1 MKTSVYVDGFNLYY
15 GCLKKTSFKW
25 LNLQVLCT
33 NLLGRHHVI
42 DTIRYF
48 TAPVIPNDANPKVHL
63 RQQVY
68 LKALQT
74 IDGMHI
80 HYGRFSR
87 HNKFLP
93 LTSKPSEK
101 VKVIRTEE
109 KGTDVNFSVHLLN
122 DAWKDRFDCAVLL
135 TNDSDMA
142 EAMRLV
148 RSEFPDK
155 RLGLI
160 TPSADPTVNLS
171 RYAHFYKMISDHHL
185 QQAQFA
191 SPLRGRSGRLLH
203 KPRPW

>member
-1 MKTSVYVDGFNLYY
+1 MKTSVYVDGFNLSY

-25 LNLQVLCT
+25 LNLQFLCA

-48 TAPVIPNDANPKVHL
+48 TAPVIPNDGNPKVHL
-63 RQQVY
+63 RQQAY
-68 LKALQT
+68 IKALQT
-74 IDGMHI
+74 IKGMHI

-93 LTSKPSEK
+93 LTSKPSEM

-109 KGTDVNFSVHLLN
+109 KGTDVNFAVHLLN
-122 DAWKDRFDCAVLL
+122 DAWKGRFDCAVLV
-135 TNDSDMA
+135 TNDSDMT

-160 TPSADPTVNLS
+160 TPSKDPTVNLS
-171 RYAHFYKMISDHHL
+171 RYAHFCKTISDSHL
-185 QQAQFA
+185 REAQFA
-191 SPLRGRSGRLLH
+191 SALPGLSGRLIH
-203 KPRPW
+203 KPGSW